1 MSQQLCRAILAF
13 SLSTTSF
20 GIFAFRP
27 SFPIQQTTNYCRSKF
42 NSHPL
47 IRKATDNNNENNANV
62 DISELYKTVAEQDP
76 EWYKEFVLNVLG
88 ENVPVVVKWK
98 LDNSP
103 SGRTT
108 SEEQIE
114 PMEKDETVSKVKG
127 KGENLDRKSQI
138 PIDPLPYADNSM
150 NEPEASFN
158 AEPVIEMEVVMSDIP
173 LANLA
178 LSEETNSQ
186 SVVEEMESI
195 SDKTLSAHSLEPTVE
210 ILSTPM
216 AWNTTLESKETSFD
230 QVIVYR
236 DFYRKNQL
244 QSVPLERLTS
254 LGYTIEEIPF
264 LQIDVLSLIVQDSIE
279 RPKRGIPPQWK
290 ISISQYQ
297 VLQDDIRIMSNTAAE
312 DLLEA
317 SRTSRRAAAPKPVET
332 VVQTPPVKETRDSP
346 RYSTER
352 SRRPTREEST
362 QRRPTREEP
371 IQRRPIRVEPTQ
383 RRSTS
388 TRPSDPPAPQ
398 NPLWIDMDTFR
409 HLLRRE
415 AELRVRIL
423 GDDWADT
430 VKRESSW
437 RLRLYKEWLWNLH
450 DGVGEPLFQSQGERE
465 RRKVTAERRSLD
477 SGDVVPSRR
486 ASTDRN
492 KKVLNPRDEV
502 RPKQSSRDDGDQMRT
517 RPSRRRTLSYNVD
530 DNVDIDITEVG
541 NDSK

>member
-244 QSVPLERLTS
+244 QRDRKSV
-254 LGYTIEEIPF
+254 
-264 LQIDVLSLIVQDSIE
+264 V
-279 RPKRGIPPQWK
+279 
-290 ISISQYQ
+290 
-297 VLQDDIRIMSNTAAE
+297 
-312 DLLEA
+312 
-317 SRTSRRAAAPKPVET
+317 
-332 VVQTPPVKETRDSP
+332 
-346 RYSTER
+346 
-352 SRRPTREEST
+352 
-362 QRRPTREEP
+362 
-371 IQRRPIRVEPTQ
+371 
-383 RRSTS
+383 
-388 TRPSDPPAPQ
+388 
-398 NPLWIDMDTFR
+398 
-409 HLLRRE
+409 
-415 AELRVRIL
+415 
-423 GDDWADT
+423 
-430 VKRESSW
+430 
-437 RLRLYKEWLWNLH
+437 
-450 DGVGEPLFQSQGERE
+450 
-465 RRKVTAERRSLD
+465 
-477 SGDVVPSRR
+477 
-486 ASTDRN
+486 
-492 KKVLNPRDEV
+492 
-502 RPKQSSRDDGDQMRT
+502 
-517 RPSRRRTLSYNVD
+517 
-530 DNVDIDITEVG
+530 
-541 NDSK
+541 